1 MKNPNRHG
9 RADNGQGQG
18 GRGEVSKIGTV
29 PETVLLVETR
39 KPEARGKDEQRWLWG
54 TEPISWKSGLSSL
67 EVKGP

>member
-1 MKNPNRHG
+1 MKNQNRHG

-54 TEPISWKSGLSSL
+54 T
-67 EVKGP
+67 GPSAGRVGCPA